1 MLEREHEH
9 EMKRYCYLLLLLGRC
24 HIAAASFIASC
35 GGHGRFMWM
44 EEDDDVWVDRV
55 FTHILCGQNSQ
66 LCIRNNVLNI
76 LY

>member
-44 EEDDDVWVDRV
+44 EEDDDVWVDRGSSIYS
-55 FTHILCGQNSQ
+55 HLMWPKQSA
-66 LCIRNNVLNI
+66 LHPK
-76 LY
+76 